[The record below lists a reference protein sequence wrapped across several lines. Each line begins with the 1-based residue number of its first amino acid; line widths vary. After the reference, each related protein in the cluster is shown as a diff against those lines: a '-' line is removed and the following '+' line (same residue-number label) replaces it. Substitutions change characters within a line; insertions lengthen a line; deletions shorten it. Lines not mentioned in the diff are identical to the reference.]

1 MNTSQVPYL
10 SSDTISGLFSNPDH
24 YTLVAEVD
32 GKVLG
37 HVTLFISHK
46 LRDRHSAGVAI
57 AVHPDSHGQGIGKAL
72 LLEAIDQAD
81 NWLNLV
87 RLELEVQTDNEAA
100 IGLYQALGFEIEGTK
115 RMSTF
120 KAGKYCDLHFMS
132 RLKFTQ

>member
-1 MNTSQVPYL
+1 MADLCELYSFTSVTVNTSQVPYL
-10 SSDTISGLFSNPDH
+10 SSDTISGLFSKPDH

-32 GKVLG
+32 DKVLG

-100 IGLYQALGFEIEGTK
+100 IGLYQA
-115 RMSTF
+115 
-120 KAGKYCDLHFMS
+120 
-132 RLKFTQ
+132 